1 MIALNLLSGAQA
13 EHLARSPRKVRK
25 ATGKK
30 ILGTVQGTAL
40 PALSFGTGNRPAARA
55 ASGFGPGVIEGANEL
70 FQSQREKAVLS
81 RSLKL
86 KSKYKKTVYRS
97 LQSIIEV
104 TRWKNLNHKKH
115 LQTRLLVVQL
125 ALRGMEKGRA
135 SEAKQ
140 DGRSPSQC
148 SEAQPK
154 IIPITINLSHEV
166 QAKIKAGGIAA
177 FCLRL
182 TEQVEKALGYS
193 LPLWLG
199 VEDARRVHF
208 HGEVLANEA
217 ELEAFRAVVHK
228 LSKVSLETFRNRV
241 LVSSEHRRRELEP
254 LLGPRLTTLFWGSYS
269 LKDTPDIPGTQIY
282 VSRQIN
288 QQARALYPSLRSR
301 LIKHLLDQ
309 EERRQDEERAMV
321 AFEDRLAEEHQ
332 HALKDEYDARY
343 SAEVDHDPSR
353 IAAKISRITA
363 LIAAPKNKVS
373 LSRELPTRRPR
384 PKPLLERINQA
395 REQRRI
401 QDEETRR
408 EWNQFKPLL
417 AGLW

>member
-1 MIALNLLSGAQA
+1 MNMLEALARVQA
-13 EHLARSPRKVRK
+13 ESRLK
-25 ATGKK
+25 AAKNHTKSTGKK
-30 ILGTVQGTAL
+30 ILSADLISTGSASITDTPGGRATSGLASNAGHHENGQAEDQARADLVSKSLRLQKSHR
-40 PALSFGTGNRPAARA
+40 PKIFGT
-55 ASGFGPGVIEGANEL
+55 
-70 FQSQREKAVLS
+70 
-81 RSLKL
+81 
-86 KSKYKKTVYRS
+86 
-97 LQSIIEV
+97 LQTIIETPAWRKLDPV
-104 TRWKNLNHKKH
+104 QLHVRVFLY
-115 LQTRLLVVQL
+115 QL
-125 ALRGMEKGRA
+125 ALRGMEKDRA

-154 IIPITINLSHEV
+154 IIPITINLGHAAQV
-166 QAKIKAGGIAA
+166 KIKAGGIAA
-177 FCLRL
+177 FCSKL

-193 LPLWLG
+193 LPLWLS
-199 VEDARRVHF
+199 VEDAGRVHF

-228 LSKVSLETFRNRV
+228 LSKVSLKTFRNRV
-241 LVSSEHRRRELEP
+241 LVSSERRRQELLP
-254 LLGPRLTTLFWGSYS
+254 LLGPRLATLFWGSYS
-269 LKDTPDIPGTQIY
+269 LKDTPDIPGSRLY
-282 VSRQIN
+282 VSRQIT
-288 QQARALYPSLRSR
+288 QQARVLYPSLRSR
-301 LIKHLLDQ
+301 LIKHLLDL

-321 AFEDRLAEEHQ
+321 ELEDRLAEEHQ
-332 HALKDEYDARY
+332 HALEDEYDARY

-373 LSRELPTRRPR
+373 LSRELPSSRPR

-401 QDEETRR
+401 QDEEARR